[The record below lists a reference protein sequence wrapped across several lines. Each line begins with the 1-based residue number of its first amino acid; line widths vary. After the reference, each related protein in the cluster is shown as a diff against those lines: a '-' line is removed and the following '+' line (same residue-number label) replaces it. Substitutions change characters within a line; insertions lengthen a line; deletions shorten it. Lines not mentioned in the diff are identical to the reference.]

1 MSSCNV
7 NLHFPTTND
16 AGNLTFAFHFE
27 EKFIF
32 VPLLIRF
39 LVMCC

>member
-16 AGNLTFAFHFE
+16 AGNLTFAFQ